1 MYASMHPFY
10 LVSPCRVER
19 NNCDTKIIRGVETIR
34 AIIIIKSLALHLNII
49 KLFKKRRTS
58 FISLFSENVCVCVF
72 CDITFNLVSQLPDP
86 KILHGRV
93 SIKKNYVKMKRH
105 SVRMFETFC
114 IYEISARSPKK
125 CGLN

>member
-93 SIKKNYVKMKRH
+93 SIKKKLRKNE
-105 SVRMFETFC
+105 ETFRKNVRNVLHLRNFC
-114 IYEISARSPKK
+114 SISKK